1 MKCATI
7 SYDITFEGEHS
18 ENYSIRVTKSKCV
31 NTSNGLWRG
40 SKNQRVLRCTFR
52 RSKNQGTRVQKI
64 GEIQ

>member
-18 ENYSIRVTKSKCV
+18 ENYPIRVTKSKCV
-31 NTSNGLWRG
+31 NTSNGLWWG
-40 SKNQRVLRCTFR
+40 SKNKRVLFTAYG
-52 RSKNQGTRVQKI
+52 RSGKKSFGMQKI